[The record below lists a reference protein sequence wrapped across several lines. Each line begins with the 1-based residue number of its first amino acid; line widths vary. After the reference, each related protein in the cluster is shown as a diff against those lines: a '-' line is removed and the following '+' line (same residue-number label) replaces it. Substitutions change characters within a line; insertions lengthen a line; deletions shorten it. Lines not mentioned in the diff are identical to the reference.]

1 MQSALTWCPLHKS
14 RIYDSKASHYPRMPY
29 TPTMSWLPEEL
40 IEFETRLAERFNAGE
55 IRYPVHLSDGSEEPL
70 IEIFSKIKKNDWV
83 FASWRSHYQCL
94 LKGVPPD
101 ELEAAVLNGRSIA
114 LCFPEYNLFSS
125 AIVGGQ
131 ISIAT
136 GVAMGLK
143 RSLSDA
149 WVWCFLGDMTSETGV
164 AQSAV
169 RYAFNHQ
176 LPITFV
182 IEDNGISVCTETRE
196 VWGTQLLRYQ
206 DNPYPNQISYTYKS
220 KYPHAGAG
228 KRVQF

>member
-1 MQSALTWCPLHKS
+1 
-14 RIYDSKASHYPRMPY
+14 MPY
-29 TPTMSWLPEEL
+29 TSRMSWSSEKL
-40 IEFETRLAERFNAGE
+40 IEFETNLASRFNAGE
-55 IRYPVHLSDGSEEPL
+55 IKFPVHLSDGSEKPL
-70 IEIFSKIKKNDWV
+70 LEIFSKIKAHDWV
-83 FASWRSHYQCL
+83 FTSWRSHYQCL
-94 LKGVPPD
+94 LKGVPPH
-101 ELEAAVLNGRSIA
+101 ELEAAILNGRSIA
-114 LCFPEYNLFSS
+114 LCFPEYNVFSS

-143 RSLSDA
+143 RSKSDG
-149 WVWCFLGDMTSETGV
+149 WVWCFIGDMTSETGI
-164 AQSAV
+164 AQSAL
-169 RYAFNHQ
+169 RYASNHQ

-196 VWGTQLLRYQ
+196 VWGNELLRYQ
-206 DNPYPNQISYTYKS
+206 ENPYPNQISYTYKS